1 MKASPGV
8 LMASLPS
15 EERQACQPARGS
27 KPATVSAAAQKV
39 PFYVVS
45 RTEGDI
51 GLHTRAREE
60 EPQ

>member
-15 EERQACQPARGS
+15 EERQACQPARGP

-45 RTEGDI
+45 RTGDI